1 VASLDVISPAVNA
14 WHELR
19 AVAGA
24 VARYRQHLTH
34 DDGDRNAPPDPPR
47 TGSTWTNAPV
57 VLVHGIG
64 HNSSAWINL
73 ADRLRAAGFSNIHVV
88 GYGLGADVPSIA
100 TTIERVV
107 SHALRMSGEP
117 RVHVV
122 AHSLGGVAVRYWHDE
137 FDGESRADAIVSLGA
152 PHGGTPWARLILLSR
167 RARDLASG
175 SALLGAR
182 NDYRRWTTI
191 GGSLDVVVPASSSH
205 LQTSQR
211 FDFSGIGHAGLLTS
225 PAVGGMVC
233 AALLEAEN
241 QRAARA
247 ESPGQTLAATSDRT
261 GSAAVRNE
269 QASGVRTDHVG
280 RGGQSLEPV
289 NSGKAGLFVH
299 LNPDRS
305 IL

>member
-1 VASLDVISPAVNA
+1 MASLDVVSPAVNA

-24 VARYRQHLTH
+24 VARYRRHLTH
-34 DDGDRNAPPDPPR
+34 DDGHRSAPLEPARPGR
-47 TGSTWTNAPV
+47 AWVNAPV

-73 ADRLRAAGFSNIHVV
+73 ADRLRAAGFSDLHAV

-107 SHALRMSGEP
+107 DRALRMSGEA

-122 AHSLGGVAVRYWHDE
+122 AHSLGGVAVGDWHDVL
-137 FDGESRADAIVSLGA
+137 DGQRRADAIVSLGA
-152 PHGGTPWARLILLSR
+152 PHGGTPWARLAVLPR

-175 SALLGAR
+175 SAVLGAR

-211 FDFSGIGHAGLLTS
+211 IDLSGVGHAGLLTS

-233 AALLEAEN
+233 AALLDAEY
-241 QRAARA
+241 QRAVRA
-247 ESPGQTLAATSDRT
+247 DPDPRSPLSR
-261 GSAAVRNE
+261 R
-269 QASGVRTDHVG
+269 
-280 RGGQSLEPV
+280 
-289 NSGKAGLFVH
+289 
-299 LNPDRS
+299 
-305 IL
+305 